1 MPLEEER
8 EDAFRSICSRI
19 LNIDDTILGTSI
31 IDKGGNIL
39 ASMSKPAFESRFNV
53 PPDLK
58 ANSGT
63 AAIMMVGMAKDME
76 RAFGITRSITSI
88 HAGCILMLIPITTSF
103 DEEIFI
109 GLVLQPSVN
118 TEYIIGRIQKSLK
131 NNATSTVE

>member
-1 MPLEEER
+1 LPLKEER
-8 EDAFRSICSRI
+8 EDAFRRICSQI

-39 ASMSKPAFESRFNV
+39 ASMSKPAFESRFDV

-88 HAGCILMLIPITTSF
+88 HAGCILMLIPIVTSF

>member
-1 MPLEEER
+1 LPLEEER

-31 IDKGGNIL
+31 IDKGGNIR